1 MISFCHLFY
10 SCSEKTTKKNKKS
23 LKQTIFLLVPFWF
36 GFWFSWSD
44 ESWLIWVWF
53 NSLSFFLLIPFSF
66 NWASDCL
73 ISRGVGFSLRIPS
86 STTKNFLIFI
96 YGFSISYCDFS
107 EGLWGIIEDNRFL
120 IVFLFVM
127 VTDKLEKNHKL
138 YLYCHYWLWPWSW
151 EGQTTSP
158 SSTDLAA
165 IRFSTVLKK
174 FYFFL
179 CM

>member
-1 MISFCHLFY
+1 MLSVSVPFSDWLGFRPRLPPKNDGVSDIFLPPFLFLLWKPNFQ
-10 SCSEKTTKKNKKS
+10 KTFPEKS

-86 STTKNFLIFI
+86 STTKKFWFI
-96 YGFSISYCDFS
+96 IHGFSISYCDFS
-107 EGLWGIIEDNRFL
+107 EGL
-120 IVFLFVM
+120 
-127 VTDKLEKNHKL
+127 
-138 YLYCHYWLWPWSW
+138 
-151 EGQTTSP
+151 
-158 SSTDLAA
+158 
-165 IRFSTVLKK
+165 
-174 FYFFL
+174 
-179 CM
+179 